1 MQKNTK
7 TAALVECAV
16 MVALATVLSMIKVF
30 QLPLGGSITALSM
43 LPICLFSLRWG
54 IGWGLIGGLAHAA
67 IQMGLSLGEV
77 VGWGL
82 SPVALVGC
90 IVLDYL
96 LAFTVIGLAGMFRNK
111 GKWGMLLGVFLALA
125 LRFVCHLASGTL
137 IFDIWLP
144 EEWSNPFLYSVVY
157 NGSFMLPEAI
167 ATCIAAFGLLKVP
180 AIFKK
185 GN

>member
-43 LPICLFSLRWG
+43 LPICLFSIRWG
-54 IGWGLIGGLAHAA
+54 IGWGLVGGFAHAA

-96 LAFTVIGLAGMFRNK
+96 LAFTLIGLAGMFREK
-111 GKWGMLLGVFLALA
+111 GKWGMLLGIFVAIA
-125 LRFVCHLASGTL
+125 LRFACHLASGTL

-144 EEWSNPFLYSVVY
+144 EEWASPFWYSVVY

-180 AIFKK
+180 AILKK
-185 GN
+185 GK